1 MHQNRVFGQIYKILI
16 FRIYVE
22 SQFPPTAVNAAI
34 EECLAEMDQYL
45 RFTWKLK
52 NVSVQ
57 HKKPLNVWKLL
68 RLGYKMPSQMR
79 HFNCKNTLNTHS
91 VN

>member
-1 MHQNRVFGQIYKILI
+1 MLPLDKHQNRVFGQIYQIFI

-45 RFTWKLK
+45 R
-52 NVSVQ
+52 
-57 HKKPLNVWKLL
+57 
-68 RLGYKMPSQMR
+68 
-79 HFNCKNTLNTHS
+79 
-91 VN
+91 

>member
-45 RFTWKLK
+45 R
-52 NVSVQ
+52 
-57 HKKPLNVWKLL
+57 
-68 RLGYKMPSQMR
+68 
-79 HFNCKNTLNTHS
+79 
-91 VN
+91 